1 MQGIFQPI
9 STRFRGGFGVICKKV
24 PGQVPAGQSSRKGLK
39 RLQHS
44 PAENSKNV
52 RKVREGLEGF
62 GQEVA

>member
-1 MQGIFQPI
+1 M
-9 STRFRGGFGVICKKV
+9 ICRKV

-39 RLQHS
+39 RLQRRFWRGLKHS

-52 RKVREGLEGF
+52 RNVREGLEGF